1 MRRCKSSKRP
11 HQQVRVYVLASH
23 LLNGPSLSR
32 GGQRSRRRSN
42 PSPSPPDMSGK
53 QTQEGSRLSSVL
65 QSLERQIVTKT
76 YDVEQVR
83 YLTSKVLHF
92 VQTQEKVRKDIMQ
105 RGSHGLE
112 VLLATLERSTDT
124 SVSQNVVAILSE
136 LVCSEPR
143 RALYGST
150 KRASILA
157 TSGACQVLLRELV
170 RTARESPVCEEHLLS
185 LHSILAKIGQ
195 KDRKFAV
202 KARLCGTLSITL
214 GLVRNHPHSSKILT
228 PTMQVLKLYAANV
241 VNASLLGKSGAVSI
255 VFRVMTACGK
265 KYTSILK
272 LALDTLALLMKSKT
286 NGGRAV
292 AQGGV
297 PVLLGMFYDLHR
309 LDVRHRQTN
318 VKKAILTVLKNITNL
333 KTGRRAFIQA
343 EGIRILH
350 TTSQETLNCKALEP
364 VINLS
369 SIIMRK
375 CFPKQQLPLLT
386 LNSTYKYH
394 LPGSGG
400 DTGDGPQ
407 GILPQILEEDL
418 GDDSDDDDISI
429 GEEEAELARLEA
441 LEQEEKEDVLLP
453 ESRPPSQEHE
463 ERPRTAEEIFGY
475 EKFFPELREFRLP
488 SSLGHTAHDRRCSE
502 PTRPPP
508 PIYIPT
514 AGTDSSH
521 LGMRDHHVT
530 QSWSQVPHSAHAK
543 IDNECSLPSIPKH
556 GLTANRYSDPDFVAH
571 ELNSIRLSD
580 EETFPSMDRRSIGSS
595 HSNSTSSGFSSGG
608 GSRESSSS
616 DWRGGKSVR
625 ENVAPY
631 HDVEQGSD
639 SAHGSFFLP
648 HLTAAYSSAAD
659 GENSRAG
666 SRTSYSD
673 KSSAFQSHMQYNRNG
688 LDFFDYPKVYARF
701 ARRVRSVV
709 PFNKLAY
716 PDLAG
721 HVSPDYAELQTSRE
735 FGVQRRRVF
744 EDIDRLIHPK
754 KIINRV
760 IYDLD
765 NGIGCGGDSS
775 REEAQGA
782 SLLMEDNRPSP
793 FADEAWTDVLR
804 FNSQFESGNLR
815 KAVQIRKYE
824 YDLIL
829 NSDINTNH
837 HHQWFYFEVSGMRE
851 DVSYTFNI
859 VNCEK
864 ANSQFNFGMQPVMYS
879 VLEAVNGQP
888 GWVRAGKNICYYKN
902 HFARS
907 AAVTGGQKGKSYY
920 TFSFSVKFPH
930 RDDICYF
937 AYHYP
942 FTYSTMLTNLQRLES
957 SVDYSSIYYRQ
968 QTLCDS
974 LGGNPC
980 PVLTI
985 TARPDIGNKESLVE
999 FNNRQYIFLS
1009 ARVHPGESN
1018 SSWVMNGTLDF
1029 LLSDDV
1035 VARQLRETYIFKII
1049 PMLNPDGVINGS
1061 HRVSLSGDDLNRC
1074 YLYPSPEIHPTIYH
1088 TKGLLQYLKLIGKL
1102 PLVYCDYHGH
1112 SRKKNVFMYGC
1123 SQGQDESE
1131 GKENQ
1136 NPGLME
1142 EEDNAMTALPR
1153 ILDHFAQQFCWQN
1166 CNFAVEKSKE
1176 GTGRVVV
1183 WRMGVT
1189 RSYTMESTYCG
1200 CDQGRYKGLQ
1210 ISTEHLEEMGR
1221 RFCEALL
1228 KLHQPDI
1235 YRPAPL
1241 PTDTMDLSIYGYAYK
1256 NSRRDKSSQAA
1267 GEARF
1272 DSSTPSQEEED
1283 QEETD
1288 DLEEHLGC
1296 HGNYSDADGED
1307 TVYDNQ
1313 EDFFDVMEPEEEA
1326 FTTDRQPKQR
1336 NSDSWR
1342 DVLV

>member
-1 MRRCKSSKRP
+1 MRRCKSSKRS

-23 LLNGPSLSR
+23 LLNGPSLASR
-32 GGQRSRRRSN
+32 AGQRARRRSN
-42 PSPSPPDMSGK
+42 PSPSPADMSGK
-53 QTQEGSRLSSVL
+53 QSQDGSRLSSVLQSLERQIVTKTYDVEQVRYLTSKVLHFVQTQDGQPCFVPHRSRLSSVL

-136 LVCSEPR
+136 LVCS
-143 RALYGST
+143 GST

-157 TSGACQVLLRELV
+157 TSGTCQVLLRELV
-170 RTARESPVCEEHLLS
+170 RAARESPVCEEHLLS

-202 KARLCGTLSITL
+202 KARLCGTLSTTL

-265 KYTSILK
+265 KYTSMLK

-286 NGGRAV
+286 NAGRAV

-297 PVLLGMFYDLHR
+297 TVLLGMFYDLHR
-309 LDVRHRQTN
+309 FDVRHRQTN

-333 KTGRRAFIQA
+333 KTGRKAFIQA

-375 CFPKQQLPLLT
+375 CFPKQQLPLVT
-386 LNSTYKYH
+386 LNSTYKYP

-418 GDDSDDDDISI
+418 GEDSDDDDISV
-429 GEEEAELARLEA
+429 GDEDAELARLEA
-441 LEQEEKEDVLLP
+441 LEQEEKEEVLLP
-453 ESRPPSQEHE
+453 ESRPPSREQE

-488 SSLGHTAHDRRCSE
+488 SSLAGHGAQDRRCSE

-514 AGTDSSH
+514 AGMDSSH

-543 IDNECSLPSIPKH
+543 MENECSLPSIPKH

-616 DWRGGKSVR
+616 DWRGGKCVR
-625 ENVAPY
+625 ENVSPY
-631 HDVEQGSD
+631 HDVDQTSD
-639 SAHGSFFLP
+639 SAQGSFFLP
-648 HLTAAYSSAAD
+648 HLTAAYGSVTD
-659 GENSRAG
+659 GESSRAG
-666 SRTSYSD
+666 SRSSSD
-673 KSSAFQSHMQYNRNG
+673 KSSAFHQSHMQYNRSG

-735 FGVQRRRVF
+735 FGVQRNNTHF
-744 EDIDRLIHPK
+744 WF
-754 KIINRV
+754 
-760 IYDLD
+760 
-765 NGIGCGGDSS
+765 CSS
-775 REEAQGA
+775 LFQ
-782 SLLMEDNRPSP
+782 
-793 FADEAWTDVLR
+793 
-804 FNSQFESGNLR
+804 
-815 KAVQIRKYE
+815 
-824 YDLIL
+824 
-829 NSDINTNH
+829 
-837 HHQWFYFEVSGMRE
+837 
-851 DVSYTFNI
+851 
-859 VNCEK
+859 
-864 ANSQFNFGMQPVMYS
+864 
-879 VLEAVNGQP
+879 
-888 GWVRAGKNICYYKN
+888 
-902 HFARS
+902 
-907 AAVTGGQKGKSYY
+907 
-920 TFSFSVKFPH
+920 
-930 RDDICYF
+930 
-937 AYHYP
+937 
-942 FTYSTMLTNLQRLES
+942 TNLQRLES
-957 SVDYSSIYYRQ
+957 CVDYSRIYYRQ

-1029 LLSDDV
+1029 LLSDDIL
-1035 VARQLRETYIFKII
+1035 ARQLRETYIFKII

-1074 YLYPSPEIHPTIYH
+1074 YLYPSPDVHPTIYH

-1136 NPGLME
+1136 NPGLIE

-1153 ILDHFAQQFCWQN
+1153 ILDDCAQQFCWQN

-1183 WRMGVT
+1183 WRMGVN

-1228 KLHQPDI
+1228 KLQQPDV

-1267 GEARF
+1267 GEGRF
-1272 DSSTPSQEEED
+1272 DSSTPSQEEE
-1283 QEETD
+1283 EETD
-1288 DLEEHLGC
+1288 DLEDQLGC
-1296 HGNYSDADGED
+1296 HGEYSDGDGED
-1307 TVYDNQ
+1307 TVYDNP
-1313 EDFFDVMEPEEEA
+1313 EDYYDAMEPAGEA
-1326 FTTDRQPKQR
+1326 SYAADRQPKQR
-1336 NSDSWR
+1336 NSESWR